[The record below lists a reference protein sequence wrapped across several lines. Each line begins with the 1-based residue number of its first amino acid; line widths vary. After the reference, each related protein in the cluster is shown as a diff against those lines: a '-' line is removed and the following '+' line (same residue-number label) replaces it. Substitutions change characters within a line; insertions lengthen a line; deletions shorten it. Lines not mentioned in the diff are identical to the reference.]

1 MKKSE
6 LEKIMNS
13 SIYGI
18 IVEKYHIIEYLKY
31 MNYYLNSIKT
41 DELSKEDRK
50 QILSYV
56 YDLIITLDD
65 LVNELEKDLQSN
77 EIIIKDS
84 PNE

>member
-1 MKKSE
+1 MTTKE

-13 SIYGI
+13 STYGLS
-18 IVEKYHIIEYLKY
+18 VEKYLIIGHLKY
-31 MNYYLNSIKT
+31 INYYFKSLINH
-41 DELSKEDRK
+41 ELTKEDKK

-65 LVNELEKDLQSN
+65 LVNELEKD
-77 EIIIKDS
+77 S